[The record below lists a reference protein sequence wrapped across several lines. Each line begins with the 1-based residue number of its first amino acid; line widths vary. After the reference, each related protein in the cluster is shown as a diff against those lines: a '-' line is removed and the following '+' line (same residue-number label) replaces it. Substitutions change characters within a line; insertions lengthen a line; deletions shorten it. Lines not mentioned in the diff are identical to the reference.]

1 MNFHARVGPSVPH
14 NLSPPPARP
23 PGMAAV
29 IELEDPEWLL
39 ILTDTRPGLPFGN
52 SGDAGGAT
60 ASGIGR

>member
-1 MNFHARVGPSVPH
+1 
-14 NLSPPPARP
+14 
-23 PGMAAV
+23 MAAV